1 METPSSMRRV
11 TRSQASSLASHKKQ
25 EDAAASR
32 SRTGTKAERSV
43 LTDITNDSPIVGL
56 AVEKTPSSALLKSRV
71 QLKRTPG
78 SGEALLRGQVKNLLE
93 KVEEEGAGL
102 AKKTSSGNR
111 PLLLR
116 ASVGFPVSPAQL
128 LAPTPANTPQVPSLS
143 DFKEG
148 KGSTTTTI
156 STDSHEEVVE
166 IIRMEGG
173 GGEEEEEVEEEVV
186 KRTLLFD
193 SPGKSEALD
202 DVSST
207 VTYQESLEKSSL
219 SLSSS
224 SSSPEDDDNSSVW
237 SLQVNVSGSIEED
250 DEDEDGEV
258 DDEPLQQLCQEL
270 MKMTVSE
277 ESERLPEFA
286 GKHTRFIY
294 NNDGEIEGEEL
305 VVAEKKFVSPNVL
318 LLKGLPVPQGKH
330 LRFQE
335 EEH

>member
-11 TRSQASSLASHKKQ
+11 TRSQASSLPSHKKQ
-25 EDAAASR
+25 GDAAASR

-43 LTDITNDSPIVGL
+43 LSDITNDSPIVGL
-56 AVEKTPSSALLKSRV
+56 AVEKTPSSALVKSRV
-71 QLKRTPG
+71 QSKRTPG
-78 SGEALLRGQVKNLLE
+78 SGEALLRWQVKNLLE

-102 AKKTSSGNR
+102 AKKTSSGDR
-111 PLLLR
+111 PLFLR

-128 LAPTPANTPQVPSLS
+128 LAPTPANTPQIPSLS
-143 DFKEG
+143 DIKEG

-156 STDSHEEVVE
+156 LTDSHEEVVE
-166 IIRMEGG
+166 IIRMEE
-173 GGEEEEEVEEEVV
+173 GEGEVEEEVI

-193 SPGKSEALD
+193 SPRKSEVSD

-224 SSSPEDDDNSSVW
+224 SSSPEEDDNSSVW

-250 DEDEDGEV
+250 EDDDEDGEV
-258 DDEPLQQLCQEL
+258 DDEPLQELCQEL

-277 ESERLPEFA
+277 EENNRMPEFA
-286 GKHTRFIY
+286 GKHTRFVY
-294 NNDGEIEGEEL
+294 SSDGEIEGEEL
-305 VVAEKKFVSPNVL
+305 VVAEKKFVSPNVVV
-318 LLKGLPVPQGKH
+318 LKGLPVPQGKH

-335 EEH
+335 EEN